1 MAHEFESGMFVK
13 EEAWHR
19 QGVVVENAP
28 TTDEAIEIAGMNWNV
43 NLIPSFIKI
52 GDKEVA
58 TGEYAIVR
66 DKDNSVFGNVG
77 ERYVPYQ
84 NKQAFD
90 WCKPLVETEFFKME
104 SAGSLKGGH
113 ICWSLLK
120 ADEAEVVANDKL
132 KNYLLITW
140 SHDGT
145 KSVQVTPTTIRV
157 VCNNTLQ
164 MALNSSKSSEI
175 SKVRHTTNI
184 VPKLEQVRKI
194 HEATATA
201 FKAQQDA
208 FKRLL
213 DKKIET
219 PEEFVDRVLQEAFGA
234 SNNLNNMKEGRGKT
248 ILLNTREALLNGA
261 VNGSGIKEQGIG
273 NTLYGAFNGVSEV
286 IEHSIG
292 GNRVKDRGYN
302 VLFGNGK
309 QYINKAFDIAYQM
322 ATA

>member
-13 EEAWHR
+13 EEAWHKL
-19 QGVVVENAP
+19 GVVVETAP
-28 TTDEAIEIAGMNWNV
+28 NTDDALELAGMNWEV
-43 NLIPSFIKI
+43 ELLPAYCKI
-52 GDKEVA
+52 NGNDVA
-58 TGEYAIVR
+58 TGEFAIVR
-66 DKDNSVFGNVG
+66 NKDNAIFGNVG

-84 NKQAFD
+84 NKSAFD
-90 WCKPLVETEFFKME
+90 WCKPLVETEFFQME
-104 SAGSLKGGH
+104 SAGSLKGGR
-113 ICWSLLK
+113 ICWALLK
-120 ADEAEVVANDKL
+120 ADEAEVVANDTL

-140 SHDGT
+140 SHDGS

-164 MALNSSKSSEI
+164 MALSASGEI
-175 SKVRHTTNI
+175 RKVRHTANI
-184 VPKLEQVRKI
+184 IPRLEEVRKM
-194 HEATATA
+194 HEATANA

-219 PEEFVDRVLQEAFGA
+219 PEEYIDRIIREVFGA
-234 SNNLNNMKEGRGKT
+234 PDDLKNMKEGRGKT
-248 ILLNTREALLNGA
+248 ILLNTRETLLDSA
-261 VNGSGIKEQGIG
+261 VNGSGIKAQGIG
-273 NTLYGAFNGVSEV
+273 NTLYGAFNGVSEA

-309 QYINKAFDIAYQM
+309 DYIDKAFDIAYQM